1 MGNRRSSM
9 MSYEN
14 SFQMYFVNLGLEEG
28 ERRGRLKAMRDIAYT
43 MSEQGY
49 SVGAIMRCLNVNRNQ
64 LRYLLNC
71 TDWDF
76 ESVTTTAC
84 RIKEPIYK

>member
-1 MGNRRSSM
+1 M

-14 SFQMYFVNLGLEEG
+14 NYQMYFVELGLEEG
-28 ERRGRLKAMRDIAYT
+28 ERRGRLKAMRDLAYR
-43 MSEQGY
+43 MSELGY
-49 SVGAIMRCLNVNRNQ
+49 NVGTIMKCLGVNRNQ
-64 LRYLLNC
+64 FRYLVNG

-84 RIKEPIYK
+84 RINEPAYR

>member
-1 MGNRRSSM
+1 

-14 SFQMYFVNLGLEEG
+14 NFQMYFVELGLEEG

-43 MSEQGY
+43 MSDLGY
-49 SVGAIMRCLNVNRNQ
+49 TVGTIMKCLKVNETQ
-64 LRYLLNC
+64 FRYLVNC
-71 TDWDF
+71 TDWDV

-84 RIKEPIYK
+84 RINRPVYKKEESQ